1 MKLYH
6 GSNTVI
12 KQPDLNKSKPYKDFG
27 QGFYLTADRHHAQRL
42 AEQRASFLGGEPFV
56 NTFLFDETLMQSTEL
71 RVKQWHEYCV
81 EWGRFVMQNRDH
93 EVMQPCHNF
102 DIVYG
107 PIADDGVA
115 FQIRRCKAGSI
126 TIEQMVE
133 ELKYERGITFQYYFG
148 TQRALTKLIAL

>member
-6 GSNTVI
+6 GSNTI
-12 KQPDLNKSKPYKDFG
+12 ITEPDLTKSKPYKDFG
-27 QGFYLTADRHHAQRL
+27 QGFYLTADRHQAQRL
-42 AEQRASFLGGEPFV
+42 AEQRASFLGGKPCV
-56 NTFLFDETLMQSTEL
+56 NMFLFDETLMDSREL
-71 RVKQWHEYCV
+71 HVKQWHDYCV

-93 EVMQPCHNF
+93 EVPQPCHNY

-148 TQRALTKLIAL
+148 TPRALEKLTAL